1 MKISL
6 TGRQLTLTDDLK
18 ELFDKKLAKFDRFFG
33 DDATANIVLSRK
45 HGMRCLEL
53 TISDGAMLY
62 RAEEESETFR
72 SALDEAMNSIERQI
86 RKNKTKLA
94 KRLRDGA
101 FDLDTDIAGDETPQ
115 EEDEIVRVKTFP
127 LKPMTPEEAI
137 LQMNLLEHQFFL
149 FVNAETG
156 LTNAV
161 YRRKDG
167 RYGLIIPDDVSK
179 QMQG

>member
-1 MKISL
+1 MKMSL

-18 ELFDKKLAKFDRFFG
+18 ELFDKKLSKFDRFFG
-33 DDATANIVLSRK
+33 ENATANIVLSRK

-53 TISDGAMLY
+53 TISDGTMLY

-94 KRLRDGA
+94 KRLREGA
-101 FDLDTDIAGDETPQ
+101 FDAETEILGDEMPQ
-115 EEDEIVRVKTFP
+115 NDDVIVKVKKFP
-127 LKPMTPEEAI
+127 PKPMSPEEAV

-156 LTNAV
+156 MISAV
-161 YRRKDG
+161 YRRRDG
-167 RYGLIIPDDVSK
+167 GYGLIVPDDASAD
-179 QMQG
+179 